1 MISIGSPKAESKF
14 EDSPAGAQAFLD
26 ESWNDN
32 AAKVVK
38 FLVKSGAARWISDPS
53 YDRVW
58 GLHVDDKSKVIVYLN
73 DCDGHGDSEEDGE
86 WLDLMVDQWMGE
98 F

>member
-1 MISIGSPKAESKF
+1 MISIGSPKAESRF

-26 ESWNDN
+26 ESWNDD

-73 DCDGHGDSEEDGE
+73 DSDGYGDSEEDGE